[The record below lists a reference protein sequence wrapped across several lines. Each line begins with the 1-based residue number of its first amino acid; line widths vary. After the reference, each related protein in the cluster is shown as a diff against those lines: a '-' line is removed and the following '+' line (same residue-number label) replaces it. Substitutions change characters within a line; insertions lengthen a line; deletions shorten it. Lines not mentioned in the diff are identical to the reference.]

1 MPYLVINNFARGMDR
16 RRKIY
21 ATEQGAVWDIK
32 NAHLSRGG
40 DIEKRKA
47 FVAVYSLP
55 AGTKGLS
62 SVGGVLTV
70 FGHDEDPG
78 VPSGVTYQELGHTSA
93 ISRILSISG
102 FDGLNYVVAL
112 HEDDAV
118 RHYYDG
124 TYASGV
130 PGTYSFT
137 LGTKNYVT
145 DGSVLRFSAIND
157 PVDFTTGTGYG
168 SINMSNH
175 DEGSESLLSIEV
187 FQGNLAVFANSA
199 IQIWSVSADP
209 LSNVNLQTLSRTGTQ
224 AARSVLSYGEVDTF
238 YLNRS
243 GIRSIRARSNT
254 NAGYV
259 NDVGIALDAYVQE
272 HLATLT
278 TDEISRAVAAI
289 DDDGRFWMA
298 VKDKIFVLS
307 YFPGSK
313 ISGWTWYEPGFDVDD
328 IAVLEGRI
336 YVRSGDTIYLY
347 GGISNAAY
355 ESCQVVVQMPF
366 LDAGKPGNMR
376 NLEGMDIASEGD
388 WLCELLVD
396 PRDTSRKVQV
406 GYLSGNTWLNMNSA
420 GYASTSHFA
429 PRLTSVSD
437 GYVSLSAISVSFTG
451 TADEK

>member
-40 DIEKRKA
+40 DVEKRKA
-47 FVAVYSLP
+47 FVSTYTLP
-55 AGTKGLS
+55 SGTKGLS

-70 FGHDEDPG
+70 FGHDTDPG
-78 VPSGVTYQELGHTSA
+78 VPGGVTYQQLSHTSA
-93 ISRILSISG
+93 IDRILSVSG
-102 FDGLNYVVAL
+102 FDGKIYAIAQ
-112 HEDDAV
+112 HADASV

-124 TYASGV
+124 TYAAAGA
-130 PGTYSFT
+130 GNYAFT
-137 LGTKNYVT
+137 LGTKNYVA
-145 DGSVLRFSAIND
+145 DGSVLRFSDVNL
-157 PVDFTTGTGYG
+157 PTTFTGGNSG
-168 SINMSNH
+168 SINLSNH
-175 DEGSESLLSIEV
+175 DEGSESLLSLEV
-187 FQGNLAVFANSA
+187 FQGNMAAFADSA
-199 IQIWSVSADP
+199 IQIWSMSADP
-209 LSNVNLQTLSRTGTQ
+209 LNNVNLQTLSRTGTF

-259 NDVGIALDAYVQE
+259 NDVGIALDSYVQE

-278 TDEISRAVAAI
+278 EDQKSRAVSAI

-298 VKDKIFVLS
+298 VHDKIFVLS

-313 ISGWTWYEPGFDVDD
+313 LSGWTWYDPGFVVDD
-328 IAVLEGRI
+328 IVVLAGRL

-347 GGISNAAY
+347 GGSGNASY
-355 ESCQVVVQMPF
+355 ESSQVVVQMPF
-366 LDAGKPGNMR
+366 LDGGKPGTQR
-376 NLEGMDIASEGD
+376 SLLGMDIAAEGD

-396 PRDTSRKVQV
+396 PTDLSRKVQV
-406 GYLSGNTWLNMNSA
+406 GYLSGNTWLDMNSA
-420 GYASTSHFA
+420 GYASTSLVA
-429 PRLTSVSD
+429 PRLTSISD
-437 GYVSLSAISVSFTG
+437 GYVSLSAIGVSFTG
-451 TADEK
+451 VSDEK

>member
-1 MPYLVINNFARGMDR
+1 M
-16 RRKIY
+16 
-21 ATEQGAVWDIK
+21 
-32 NAHLSRGG
+32 
-40 DIEKRKA
+40 
-47 FVAVYSLP
+47 
-55 AGTKGLS
+55 
-62 SVGGVLTV
+62 
-70 FGHDEDPG
+70 
-78 VPSGVTYQELGHTSA
+78 
-93 ISRILSISG
+93 
-102 FDGLNYVVAL
+102 
-112 HEDDAV
+112 
-118 RHYYDG
+118 
-124 TYASGV
+124 
-130 PGTYSFT
+130 
-137 LGTKNYVT
+137 
-145 DGSVLRFSAIND
+145 
-157 PVDFTTGTGYG
+157 
-168 SINMSNH
+168 
-175 DEGSESLLSIEV
+175 
-187 FQGNLAVFANSA
+187 
-199 IQIWSVSADP
+199 
-209 LSNVNLQTLSRTGTQ
+209 
-224 AARSVLSYGEVDTF
+224 
-238 YLNRS
+238 
-243 GIRSIRARSNT
+243 
-254 NAGYV
+254 
-259 NDVGIALDAYVQE
+259 QE

-347 GGISNAAY
+347 GGVSNAAY